1 MRKRRIQA
9 PLTGIALLL
18 IMVIL
23 ACGTSATATSPPPAT
38 EATAPG
44 GAPTAVPAATPEPEE
59 ATSIGGVG
67 RLRAV
72 AAVER
77 EVNDPYMA
85 SIDAWVQAGSVFEGL
100 TEEPPDLDYGPMLAT
115 EWEMS
120 ADGRSWSFTLR
131 KGVPFHFDWGEFT
144 AKDIVHSF
152 DRYLREDSAVSEK
165 PKFQEWRDNMETP
178 DDYSVVFHT
187 PGIEPTL
194 CCDKKIVYRYWGAVL
209 SKEFFDAE
217 GQAGVDRM
225 MVGTGPYQ
233 FKERV
238 LGSHVMYERVPYDHW
253 RITPEFDEILL
264 SIVKEPSTRLAMI
277 LAGEADIV
285 VLPFELQKTAVDGG
299 MEVVEAVSKT
309 MPIYVEFGGNYLPS
323 KPHYDPTIPWNNLK
337 VREALNRAVDREEL
351 QDTILGG
358 RGELM
363 AVSFFHSSLPGW
375 NQSWIDNYDEHYG
388 YDPERAMELLAEVEE
403 ELRAPLDWSET
414 RYIITPRPELPEL
427 EDVGEAIQNYWKAVG
442 AEVQL
447 EQWEFERFRD
457 KIYGDSVENH
467 HNNLA
472 WTDATIRFPD
482 PAMLR
487 IIYYSGGCCHFFES
501 ETIDRVYEDLQVTA
515 DSAARDVLMRE
526 AGDHIFEQY
535 GTLPLLWLSQEFVVN
550 PEVIAEYKTSGLG
563 PPRQLEY
570 VKAAR

>member
-18 IMVIL
+18 IVAIL
-23 ACGTSATATSPPPAT
+23 ACGTSSTATPPPPPPTAAATGAGEAPTAIPTATSEPTESAPA
-38 EATAPG
+38 
-44 GAPTAVPAATPEPEE
+44 GA
-59 ATSIGGVG
+59 G

-152 DRYLREDSAVSEK
+152 DRYLRDDSAVSEK

-375 NQSWIDNYDEHYG
+375 NQSWIDNYDDHYG

-403 ELRAPLDWSET
+403 ELGAPLDWSET

-515 DSAARDVLMRE
+515 DSAARDVLIGKPATIYSSNTARCRC
-526 AGDHIFEQY
+526 Y
-535 GTLPLLWLSQEFVVN
+535 GFPKNCGE
-550 PEVIAEYKTSGLG
+550 PGGYSGI
-563 PPRQLEY
+563 
-570 VKAAR
+570 